1 MRITLRVS
9 DLLLCQVFN
18 FSIGCSLWP
27 RLVTREKQTSSNDNK
42 HPVTNNKQQKMA
54 GNFIQWASETTISK
68 AVKIWLLTGLVMIFM
83 QIVIGGVTRLTGSG
97 LSITRW
103 EIVTGSIP
111 PLNEAEWVSAFEL
124 YKETPQYH
132 KINKGMS
139 LDDFKFIFFWEYFH
153 RLWARL
159 MFFVFV
165 LPFAWFLLR
174 GKLSKDLTQWLI
186 LVVLLAGL
194 EGFFGW
200 AMVASGLRARPWV
213 NAYNLTLH
221 LSMGVVIFTC
231 LLWTTFI
238 AFNPRPQRLDVP
250 GAKRSVWIIF
260 AVAFF
265 QIALG
270 AMMSGTKA
278 GLFFPTW
285 PDMRGEYLPAI
296 IFDSSHW
303 VTDSFLQYDTNPFMP
318 ALIQFSHRN
327 TAYLLT
333 IIVLWFSWRA
343 LRRNISEQNKWF
355 IWGLL
360 GVLSVQIL
368 LGILTLINSIGMIP
382 VDLGVLHQAGAV
394 VLISVVLLGCYKT
407 SERSKL

>member
-1 MRITLRVS
+1 
-9 DLLLCQVFN
+9 
-18 FSIGCSLWP
+18 
-27 RLVTREKQTSSNDNK
+27 
-42 HPVTNNKQQKMA
+42 MA
-54 GNFIQWASETTISK
+54 SNFIRWAAEANISK
-68 AVKIWLLTGLVMIFM
+68 AVKIWLITGLVMIFM

-111 PLNEAEWVSAFEL
+111 PLSEAAWMETFNL

-132 KINKGMS
+132 KINKGMT
-139 LDDFKFIFFWEYFH
+139 LDEFKFIFFWEYFH

-159 MFFVFV
+159 MFFVFIV
-165 LPFAWFLLR
+165 PFVWFLWR
-174 GKLSKDLTQWLI
+174 GMLSRDLKNWLI

-200 AMVASGLRARPWV
+200 AMVASGLRERPWV

-221 LSMGVVIFTC
+221 LCMGIIIFAC

-238 AFNPRPQRLDVP
+238 AYKPRPQGWP
-250 GAKRSVWIIF
+250 FSGARRSAWIILG
-260 AVAFF
+260 VAFF

-285 PDMRGEYLPAI
+285 PDMRGEYLPALML
-296 IFDSSHW
+296 DSSHW
-303 VTDSFLQYDTNPFMP
+303 ATESFLQYDTNPFMP
-318 ALIQFSHRN
+318 TLIQFLHRN

-333 IIVLWFSWRA
+333 VLVLWFSWRA
-343 LRRNISEQNKWF
+343 LRQGGSTENRQT
-355 IWGLL
+355 IWVLL
-360 GVLSVQIL
+360 AMLAVQIL
-368 LGILTLINSIGMIP
+368 LGILTLINCVGGIP
-382 VDLGVLHQAGAV
+382 VTLGVLHQAGAV
-394 VLISVVLLGCYKT
+394 ILLGVILWACYKT
-407 SERSKL
+407 STRAHA